1 MSGRLTAAPGEER
14 WAIDHLVVVAGPPA
28 VGKSLLIRRLLSDDL
43 LRERLRVP
51 KGAPDMAAR
60 SVTRRRPAAVEA
72 LILHYDLFRLL
83 HQGIPA
89 YEHDPSLALLEAAQG
104 ITFLT
109 LRTSADRLRA
119 QLDRRIARRDRPP
132 RRQALHRTLRTL
144 YEDDG
149 LVRGWYDLWL
159 EFVARYEAVTVGHSF
174 VEVDEGYALTP
185 VSRAAPTSAGLSRA
199 VAARPT

>member
-1 MSGRLTAAPGEER
+1 MSGRLTAPPGEER

-51 KGAPDMAAR
+51 KGASGLAAR

-72 LILHYDLFRLL
+72 LILHYDLLRLL

-89 YEHDPSLALLEAAQG
+89 YEHDPSLALLDAAQG

-109 LRTSADRLRA
+109 LRTSADQLRA
-119 QLDRRIARRDRPP
+119 QLDRRIARTHRPP
-132 RRQALHRTLRTL
+132 SRQALHRTLRTL

-159 EFVARYEAVTVGHSF
+159 EFVDRYEAVTIGHSF
-174 VEVDEGYALTP
+174 VEVHEGYGLTP
-185 VSRAAPTSAGLSRA
+185 VNPAAPTSAGLSRA
-199 VAARPT
+199 AAARPT